1 MRTIFT
7 ASQDDAR
14 KPEFANETIEKRRGI
29 APRPEQT
36 RNQLQFLDIQLEQV
50 AIAERP
56 EHDLPVE
63 ERFPQIEIGHSQ
75 GAGCAGRRDR
85 GTDGGSRDRVT
96 LRQGSVNHHGRR
108 NCHRGSLRCFFD
120 EIPRRGGSYVIDRTA
135 GARANVDHARRTC
148 CVPLHLTGV
157 DASFRELAAQ
167 IVPAGI
173 ATDARK
179 KRDRNGARI
188 GQMKSNIGRRTSRA
202 FTRRKQVDQTLTDAK
217 DKIPGSLQREQLY
230 GLTGVGRGVIVGLGV
245 GVGRGVIVGLGTGV
259 GRGVIVGLGTGVG
272 RGVIVGLGTGVGR
285 GVIVGL
291 GAAAGAMM
299 GSGPGSTKEVVA
311 VVGAGAIEGMA
322 PIGERGRLAMRVVE
336 AWLISVIWVPPV
348 ELEMVVAPLLTAP
361 SSTTINP
368 SPSVKGSPSVVVT
381 IPEPATEATVTLP
394 PGSVAEDAL
403 T

>member
-1 MRTIFT
+1 ME
-7 ASQDDAR
+7 
-14 KPEFANETIEKRRGI
+14 PEFANKTIEKRCGL
-29 APRPEQT
+29 APRSEQA

-108 NCHRGSLRCFFD
+108 NCHPGSLRCFFD
-120 EIPRRGGSYVIDRTA
+120 EIPRRGGGYVIDRTA
-135 GARANVDHARRTC
+135 GAREHVDHARRTC

-167 IVPAGI
+167 IAPLGI
-173 ATDARK
+173 ATNARK
-179 KRDRNGARI
+179 ERDRDGARI
-188 GQMKSNIGRRTSRA
+188 GQMKSNIGRRTTRA
-202 FTRRKQVDQTLTDAK
+202 FTRRKQVDQALTDAK
-217 DKIPGSLQREQLY
+217 DEFAGSPQGQQLY
-230 GLTGVGRGVIVGLGV
+230 GLTGVGRGVAV
-245 GVGRGVIVGLGTGV
+245 GVGRGVAVGLGVGRGVAVGLGVGRGVAVGTGV
-259 GRGVIVGLGTGVG
+259 GRGVVTGA
-272 RGVIVGLGTGVGR
+272 T
-285 GVIVGL
+285 
-291 GAAAGAMM
+291 M
-299 GSGPGSTKEVVA
+299 GSGPGPTKEVVA

-322 PIGERGRLAMRVVE
+322 PTGERGRLAMRVVE

-348 ELEMVVAPLLTAP
+348 ELEMVVAPLLAAP

-368 SPSVKGSPSVVVT
+368 SPSVNGSPSVVVT

-394 PGSVAEDAL
+394 PGSVAEVAL

>member
-1 MRTIFT
+1 ME
-7 ASQDDAR
+7 
-14 KPEFANETIEKRRGI
+14 PEFANKTIEKHTGL
-29 APRPEQT
+29 APRPEQA

-56 EHDLPVE
+56 EHDLLVE

-108 NCHRGSLRCFFD
+108 NCHPGSRRCFFD

-167 IVPAGI
+167 TVPAGI
-173 ATDARK
+173 ATNARK
-179 KRDRNGARI
+179 ERDRNGARI
-188 GQMKSNIGRRTSRA
+188 GQMKSNIGRRTSRR
-202 FTRRKQVDQTLTDAK
+202 FTRRKEVDQTLTEAK
-217 DKIPGSLQREQLY
+217 DKFPGSPQGEQLY

-245 GVGRGVIVGLGTGV
+245 GRGVIVGLGV
-259 GRGVIVGLGTGVG
+259 GRGVIVGLGVGRGVIVGLGVG
-272 RGVIVGLGTGVGR
+272 RGVIVGLGVGR
-285 GVIVGL
+285 GVIIGL
-291 GAAAGAMM
+291 GAGAGAAAGATM
-299 GSGPGSTKEVVA
+299 GSGPGPTKEVVA

-322 PIGERGRLAMRVVE
+322 PTGERGRLAMRVVE

-348 ELEMVVAPLLTAP
+348 ELEMVVAPLLAAP

-368 SPSVKGSPSVVVT
+368 SPSVNGSPSVVVT

-394 PGSVAEDAL
+394 PGSVAEVAL